1 MSELHFNLPVMDV
14 GYHESAWRVTRDEP
28 AGVLA
33 LDHYERVARVAER
46 GLLDS
51 LFFADYPGLA
61 EFRVTFMPQPHF
73 DPIDLV
79 SALAPVTDHIGLI
92 ATGST
97 TYSAPWDLAR
107 RFASLDFLSAG
118 RAGWNIVTTATT
130 AAAGNFGVIPHPDP
144 AARYARATEY
154 VDVVQRVWDGW
165 EDDALVASR
174 EQGIWADRGK
184 LHPPHFHGEHF
195 DVEGILPFP
204 RSPQGHP
211 VLAQAGSSPA
221 GVALA
226 ARYAEVVFTAQP
238 TVDEAVAFRHTL
250 REQASGRTMHVLPG
264 VAFVLGSTEAE
275 ARERRVELERLAS
288 SEFRWR
294 NLLHLSGLDPEGFE
308 PDAPLPGS
316 LLEKK
321 APTST
326 GERVFAIARAEAL
339 TLRQIAERFAVL
351 PGQLEFT
358 GTPEQLAALI
368 EEWFRA
374 GAAEGFTL
382 LPTVLPREL
391 ETFVDHV
398 IPLLQAR
405 GLFRTEYRGSTLRD
419 HFGLARPANRNADVA
434 HA

>member
-1 MSELHFNLPVMDV
+1 MSELHFNVLVMDV
-14 GYHESAWRVTRDEP
+14 GDHESAWRVTGDEP

-33 LDHYERVARVAER
+33 LDHYARVARVAER

-61 EFRVTFMPQPHF
+61 ELGVEFMPPPHF

-79 SALAPVTDHIGLI
+79 SALAPLTEHIGLI

-107 RFASLDFLSAG
+107 RFATLDHLSAG

-130 AAAGNFGVIPHPDP
+130 AAAGHFGSTPHPDP
-144 AARYARATEY
+144 AARYARAQEY

-165 EDDALVASR
+165 EDDALVGSR
-174 EQGIWADRGK
+174 ELGVWADRAK
-184 LHPPHFHGEHF
+184 LHAPRFHGEHF

-211 VLAQAGSSPA
+211 VLAQAGSSAA

-238 TVDEAVAFRHTL
+238 TIEEATAFRRALH
-250 REQASGRTMHVLPG
+250 EQAGRPVHVLPG
-264 VAFVLGSTEAE
+264 LAFVLGSTEAE
-275 ARERRVELERLAS
+275 AGERRARLEQLAS
-288 SEFRWR
+288 SE
-294 NLLHLSGLDPEGFE
+294 
-308 PDAPLPGS
+308 
-316 LLEKK
+316 
-321 APTST
+321 
-326 GERVFAIARAEAL
+326 
-339 TLRQIAERFAVL
+339 IAERFAVL

-368 EEWFRA
+368 EDWHQA
-374 GAAEGFTL
+374 GAADGFTL
-382 LPTVLPREL
+382 LPTVLPSEL

-398 IPLLQAR
+398 VPILQAR
-405 GLFRTEYRGSTLRD
+405 GLYRTEYGGKTLRE
-419 HFGLARPANRNADVA
+419 HYSLERPQNRYVAVA